1 MRTLARPPFVIRRPV
16 AALRQQWPLAVADD
30 VEGIHQTRVA
40 SRRLR
45 EWVPVL
51 APDPIPREPAALRRR
66 LRDVT
71 RMLGPS
77 RELDV
82 AGMSL
87 AAIAKRA
94 PERAAAVALVKAHVE
109 RERARAGRVRRQQSG
124 TVDIEDLATRT
135 DRLAGLDRSPAAIR
149 GCATR
154 AAARLDHR
162 ARQLQQALLGAG
174 LVFAPG
180 PLHRVRIALKKFR
193 YALEV
198 AERLGRF
205 NLAGSLQRLKRMQNL
220 LGDLHDLQV
229 LAGHAR
235 DATALAPA
243 VRRAPIDALVG
254 DIDATIR
261 GLHSRFVTERGSLV
275 AVLARATYVRDMLET
290 LPAPGDAKTRK
301 GRRTS
306 RPSRLE
312 DR

>member
-51 APDPIPREPAALRRR
+51 APDPIPREPAAVRRR

-87 AAIAKRA
+87 AAIGKGA
-94 PERAAAVALVKAHVE
+94 PERAAAVAVVRAHLE
-109 RERARAGRVRRQQSG
+109 RERARAGRARRQLSG
-124 TVDIEDLATRT
+124 EVDIEDLAVRTRS
-135 DRLAGLDRSPAAIR
+135 LAGLARSPAAIR
-149 GCATR
+149 GCAAR
-154 AAARLDHR
+154 AAARLDRR
-162 ARQLQQALLGAG
+162 ARQLEQALLGAG

-235 DATALAPA
+235 DAMALAPA
-243 VRRAPIDALVG
+243 SRRASIDALVTG
-254 DIDATIR
+254 IDGTIR

-275 AVLARATYVRDMLET
+275 AVLARATYVRDTLGT
-290 LPAPGDAKTRK
+290 LPAPGGALTR
-301 GRRTS
+301 
-306 RPSRLE
+306 E
-312 DR
+312 DRRARRPRPREDR